1 VVVNIDVESRAD
13 AEAIA
18 ASLPER
24 SETLFARGYG
34 MVRLKAWK
42 EREIPKLLSIVGDC
56 VERREIRWARVR
68 YDDEERIFRARKQ
81 TPVKAAHT
89 ETGVSQRVG

>member
-1 VVVNIDVESRAD
+1 MVVNIDVESLAD

-18 ASLPER
+18 ASLPGR
-24 SETLFARGYG
+24 SETFFARGYG
-34 MVRLKAWK
+34 MVRLKTWK

-56 VERREIRWARVR
+56 VEQHEIRWARVR
-68 YDDEERIFRARKQ
+68 YDDEERIFRTGKQ

-89 ETGVSQRVG
+89 